1 MKDGRSI
8 ILGTD
13 SLSSNYRLSITE
25 EIRTILE
32 HFPNLALETVLQWAT
47 LNGARALRYDH
58 TLGSFAKGKRPGIVL
73 LDEDLKSKRI
83 L

>member
-8 ILGTD
+8 VLGTD

-25 EIRTILE
+25 EIRTILT
-32 HFPNLALETVLQWAT
+32 HFPDLSLETILQWAT

-58 TLGSFAKGKRPGIVL
+58 ALGSFGKGKKPGIVL
-73 LDEDLKSKRI
+73 LDDNLNAKR
-83 L
+83 LL